1 MKYYLETLKDMET
14 INQINKEKWRGRRN
28 SAKNLVKSL
37 YSYTLKPIKDHLGF
51 KGVVG
56 GTAGFVLAGPIGGI
70 TGATAGKYSKELG
83 KITKKGINGVSKGVK
98 GISKGLNTV
107 IETITESGLYEE
119 IDSDSSFQR
128 SNANYSECPRK
139 ENFQD
144 KKLDYIKDLA
154 NYFISNPLKFMGN
167 GITNTAKR
175 TNNILENSREY
186 KKLEKIAQKISIKEG
201 EDITPGIIYES
212 MQKEKQNKKDMK
224 ILNKLREEL
233 LFTKMYKDQ
242 NNLTREQKNDYNQK
256 VSEHN
261 FLCWDLGIRNP
272 KEYFPKIKY

>member
-175 TNNILENSREY
+175 TNNNLEN
-186 KKLEKIAQKISIKEG
+186 
-201 EDITPGIIYES
+201 
-212 MQKEKQNKKDMK
+212 QNKKDMK